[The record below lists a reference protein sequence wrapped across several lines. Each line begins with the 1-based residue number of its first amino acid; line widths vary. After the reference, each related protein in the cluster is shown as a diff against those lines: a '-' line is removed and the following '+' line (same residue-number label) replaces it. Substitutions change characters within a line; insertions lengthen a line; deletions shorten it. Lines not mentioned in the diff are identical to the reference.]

1 MMIAF
6 SVAPKNQVATVA
18 YPDDQIFAMDL
29 GAPVAK
35 VDSRTEAP
43 RGDDAPP
50 RYLTRADAF
59 TSVFQSVVKPAAAA
73 PSPAAASPYA
83 ESLVVHIHPSQ
94 SGNPLVKLLHN
105 VIPEVNP
112 DITSDYM
119 MGEACVACFLSV
131 RYHMLHPTY
140 LKSKLGRVKPARVQ
154 VVVCHVDVP
163 DNESALKEI
172 NRDALAC
179 GFTLLLAWSWKEAA
193 RYIETLKSYEN
204 RPATLIKEKVENDY
218 SAQLA
223 DVLTSVRSINKTD
236 VVTLSSN
243 FGSVQRLMCATE
255 DELALCPGIG
265 GKKVQM
271 LLEAFNTPF
280 HATS

>member
-1 MMIAF
+1 
-6 SVAPKNQVATVA
+6 
-18 YPDDQIFAMDL
+18 MDP
-29 GAPVAK
+29 GPPTAK
-35 VDSRTEAP
+35 LDSRKEAP
-43 RGDDAPP
+43 RDEEATP

-59 TSVFQSVVKPAAAA
+59 TSVFQGVVRPTATVAPATVT
-73 PSPAAASPYA
+73 AASMPSSYS
-83 ESLVVHIHPSQ
+83 ETMVVHIHPSQ

-140 LKSKLGRVKPARVQ
+140 LKSKLARVKPARVQ
-154 VVVCHVDVP
+154 VVLCHVDVP

-172 NRDALAC
+172 NRDALNG

-193 RYIETLKSYEN
+193 RYIETLKNYEN
-204 RPATLIKEKVENDY
+204 RPATLIKEKVDNDY
-218 SAQLA
+218 TAQLN

-236 VVTLSSN
+236 VVTLSTN

-255 DELALCPGIG
+255 DELALCPGVG
-265 GKKVQM
+265 GKKVQQ

-280 HATS
+280 HTS